1 MTAVYVTARS
11 MESAMRTKSELDKS
25 KRATDDT
32 LLSLEYW
39 PGQEEDGHMY
49 KSPLLFAAVLDRHR
63 ELVKVGNYYQDEI
76 LFYTNIIDV
85 LFGWLTREVEMF
97 GDTTVWRW
105 LLAYTY
111 LMGSINYL
119 GAEQALCSV
128 YFSMV
133 CFSHRETFYYSNY
146 SFAGEAAFR
155 MYRQSYPD
163 ERGGGWKT
171 SSHNRFFPNLMA
183 CREEIIADLH
193 YQGMSIDPSLCD
205 ESRKNETKFHETD
218 ILTLHEHQRLNEAI
232 AMRMHAEVDQSAFH
246 FILSGVV
253 LGALGSYFLLLHI
266 LRCTFI
272 RCVQSRSTRK
282 WEPKDTVIEEEKL
295 DSLTMSM
302 ETNMIKYEEY
312 NCKPN
317 AIHVKVATV

>member
-1 MTAVYVTARS
+1 

-32 LLSLEYW
+32 LMSLEYW